1 MTLIEKL
8 LRDFNELPEDKQR
21 QVVDFVEFLRT
32 RADKGLESIMDTI
45 IAENYNALKELGK

>member
-32 RADKGLESIMDTI
+32 RADKGIESIMDTI

>member
-1 MTLIEKL
+1 MTLVERL

>member
-1 MTLIEKL
+1 MTLVERL

-21 QVVDFVEFLRT
+21 QVVDFVEFLGT